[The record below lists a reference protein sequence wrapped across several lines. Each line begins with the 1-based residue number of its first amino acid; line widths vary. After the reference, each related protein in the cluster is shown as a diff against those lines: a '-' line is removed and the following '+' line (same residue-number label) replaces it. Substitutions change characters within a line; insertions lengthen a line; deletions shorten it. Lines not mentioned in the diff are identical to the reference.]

1 VTPWF
6 VACGALLVLLAGTL
20 VGVARGHSIDRVVA
34 LKLTSVIVTLLVVAL
49 AVATGEPLL
58 LEVALA
64 VVLLTFVGGLAYAR
78 FLERWL

>member
-20 VGVARGHSIDRVVA
+20 VGVARGHTIDRVVA

>member
-6 VACGALLVLLAGTL
+6 MACGALLVLLAGTL